1 MSLNWYAH
9 GEAVGVLG
17 TLQTNGLKAAWFKST
32 YAPNFA
38 TDATYTAIAAN
49 ESSGAGYTAGGMT
62 CTSVSV
68 AVTAANAWS
77 TVAAVS
83 TPYSVGQVVRPAT
96 GNGFLY
102 YCEAGGTSGGTAP
115 TWPTVEGATVSDG
128 GVVWTCLG
136 TSIIQ
141 LLATIPT
148 LTFTSTDFQ
157 KLVFYDSSTKVLV
170 CCWNSGNTTPI
181 TAQPVSVTPDATGIA
196 YKLAA

>member
-9 GEAVGVLG
+9 GEALGVLG

-32 YAPNFA
+32 YTPNFA
-38 TDATYTAIAAN
+38 TDTTYTSIVAT
-49 ESSGAGYTAGGMT
+49 ESSGSGYTAGGMT

-68 AVTAANAWS
+68 PVTAANSWATPWAAS
-77 TVAAVS
+77 TAFGTGAII
-83 TPYSVGQVVRPAT
+83 RPAI

-102 YCEAGGTSGGTAP
+102 YCSSGGTTAGTTP
-115 TWPTVEGATVSDG
+115 TFPTVEGATVSDN
-128 GVVWTCLG
+128 GVIWTCLG
-136 TSIIQ
+136 TAIIQ
-141 LLATIPT
+141 LLGSIPT

-170 CCWNSGNTTPI
+170 CCWNSGNVTPI

>member
-17 TLQTNGLKAAWFKST
+17 TVASNGLKAAWFKST
-32 YAPNFA
+32 YTPNFVTDTTYASIIA
-38 TDATYTAIAAN
+38 T
-49 ESSGAGYTAGGMT
+49 ESSGSGYTAGGMT
-62 CTSVSV
+62 CTGVSV
-68 AVTAANAWS
+68 AVTAANSWS
-77 TVAAVS
+77 VQWAAG
-83 TPYSVGQVVRPAT
+83 TTYAVGQVIRPST

-102 YCEAGGTSGGTAP
+102 YCEAGGVSGGSAP
-115 TWPTVEGATVSDG
+115 AFTTVEGSSFSDG

-157 KLVFYDSSTKVLV
+157 KLVFYDPTTGVLV
-170 CCWNSGNTTPI
+170 ACWNSGNVTPI

>member
-17 TLQTNGLKAAWFKST
+17 TVASNGLKAAWFKST
-32 YAPNFA
+32 YTPNFA
-38 TDATYTAIAAN
+38 TDTTYTSIVAT
-49 ESSGAGYTAGGMT
+49 ESSGSGYTAGGMT
-62 CTSVSV
+62 CTSVSI
-68 AVTAANAWS
+68 AVTAANSW
-77 TVAAVS
+77 TVVAAVS
-83 TPYSVGQVVRPAT
+83 TAYSVGQVVRPSI

-102 YCEAGGTSGGTAP
+102 YCSAGGTSGGSAP

-128 GVVWTCLG
+128 AVVWTCLG
-136 TSIIQ
+136 ATIVQ

-157 KLVFYDSSTKVLV
+157 KLVFYDPTTGVLV
-170 CCWNSGNTTPI
+170 ACWNSGNVTPI

-196 YKLAA
+196 YKLVA